1 MPKYFGKRE
10 EGLIREYIKTRD
22 EKLYE
27 EVVDPLLTKIAYG
40 VRSRYNFQPAR
51 YYRSNSVIGGC
62 KILMWEKLITNFDP
76 NCGKKSYSYLTRCAH
91 NFFCGVWRKRNKALS
106 TQMRFRNE
114 VAELWYGAN
123 QFEKSGVQ
131 LREENERAAEKLK
144 YAKDA
149 TLFFLKTKFGASDI
163 IVSDNVCEKIL
174 AEINSLPKAHK
185 KAVNAVLIKY
195 LFPKHK
201 SKKKIAKARYI
212 ISRKK
217 EQFKKV
223 YMV

>member
-106 TQMRFRNE
+106 THMRFRNE
-114 VAELWYGAN
+114 VAELWYGSN

-131 LREENERAAEKLK
+131 LREEKEQTMQNHQHARNTALV
-144 YAKDA
+144 
-149 TLFFLKTKFGASDI
+149 FLKMKFG
-163 IVSDNVCEKIL
+163 VSDDVCENIF
-174 AEINSLPKAHK
+174 AEVNGLPKVNK
-185 KAVNAVLIKY
+185 KAVYVVLRKH

-201 SKKKIAKARYI
+201 SKKKRARASKL

-217 EQFKKV
+217 KQFKKV